1 MTISVSIINSLQTSV
16 RFCIRAAYAFCAH
29 LFLMMIA
36 FLCMLLFDLI
46 GMSGRNAL
54 EMGLWEYFWLA
65 FSFPVPFLG
74 YALWLCW
81 LFNLMPEQMQSMFV
95 YPWWARKIKKQ

>member
-1 MTISVSIINSLQTSV
+1 MTIFAAVQAIV
-16 RFCIRAAYAFCAH
+16 RFFVRAFYTLGAHIVLMLTAFV
-29 LFLMMIA
+29 
-36 FLCMLLFDLI
+36 CMLLFDLI
-46 GMSGRNAL
+46 GTSGRNAM
-54 EMGLWEYFWLA
+54 EIGLWEYFWLA

-95 YPWWARKIKKQ
+95 YPWWARKIKKL